1 MLPLLRTLSGPVS
14 LRTIPQLCGHVVPNG
29 SLHRVTTNLQAF
41 RQLATKPKEVFRK
54 DFLNKRYVPKV
65 PPRKVKVVEE
75 GDAFI
80 QFISQAFKAF
90 FIGTSLAVGACI
102 GWGAYDTAYRKS
114 TKHTFGFVYWVL
126 SFFFDDEAPSHL
138 EKEDS
143 NLKAIEFKS
152 AFLDDAK

>member
-1 MLPLLRTLSGPVS
+1 MIDLSSRYISTSFSEHFPLSPDKMLPLLRTLSGPVS

-65 PPRKVKVVEE
+65 PPKKVKVVEE

-80 QFISQAFKAF
+80 QFISQAFKVRAR
-90 FIGTSLAVGACI
+90 IILHNSKICSL
-102 GWGAYDTAYRKS
+102 
-114 TKHTFGFVYWVL
+114 
-126 SFFFDDEAPSHL
+126 
-138 EKEDS
+138 
-143 NLKAIEFKS
+143 FK
-152 AFLDDAK
+152 KKCVKK